1 MRLTPPL
8 VARTLRQYE
17 AQALPDD
24 HPAIPELNRIFGDH
38 TFFLDDNG
46 LNIVEP
52 AESAEEE
59 GHEAAKV
66 VNLAIWSDD
75 RKGLVAHEP
84 EPTEVIVELGSE
96 SPDSVH

>member
-8 VARTLRQYE
+8 VERTLRQYE
-17 AQALPDD
+17 AQALPDN
-24 HPAIPELNRIFGDH
+24 HPAMPELNRLFGNH

-52 AESAEEE
+52 AEPDEE
-59 GHEAAKV
+59 GKHEAAKV
-66 VNLAIWSDD
+66 VNLAIWSDG

-84 EPTEVIVELGSE
+84 EPTEVIVELGAE
-96 SPDSVH
+96 GPGTAH

>member
-8 VARTLRQYE
+8 VERTLRQYE
-17 AQALPDD
+17 AQTLPDN
-24 HPAIPELNRIFGDH
+24 HPAMPELNRLFGDH

-46 LNIVEP
+46 PNIVEP
-52 AESAEEE
+52 AESDKE
-59 GHEAAKV
+59 GKHEAAKV

-75 RKGLVAHEP
+75 RKGLLAHEP

-96 SPDSVH
+96 GPDNVH

>member
-8 VARTLRQYE
+8 VERTLRQYE

-24 HPAIPELNRIFGDH
+24 HPAMPELNLLFGDH
-38 TFFLDDNG
+38 TFFIDDYG

-52 AESAEEE
+52 AESE
-59 GHEAAKV
+59 GKHEVAKV
-66 VNLAIWSDD
+66 VNLAIWRYD

-96 SPDSVH
+96 GPDTVH